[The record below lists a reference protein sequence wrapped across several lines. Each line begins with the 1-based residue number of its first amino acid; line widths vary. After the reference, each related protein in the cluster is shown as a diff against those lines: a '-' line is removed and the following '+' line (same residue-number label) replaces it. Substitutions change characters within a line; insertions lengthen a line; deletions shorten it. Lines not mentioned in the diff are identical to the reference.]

1 LGYKTNLLKSINSDN
16 KNFEYFDPP
25 FPLKIS
31 VVGHSFPPNTQIFM
45 PMMELIPQ
53 KEIIFPPVSLFQ
65 SSYQTLLIKNN
76 SDTPLYYKFIS
87 DVSSIFRI
95 YPQNGIV
102 KAKNFNIILVEF
114 CPSETKSYIFP
125 LKIIFNHDSM
135 NMHTIFLNGYCSDPL
150 IEIEEVKDDLFF
162 PPSSLGIST
171 SKSVTIIN
179 RSPIKVNIS
188 LTCYNSPNGIVN
200 VEPNY
205 FDMEAN
211 QFRKIEVFLCPLK
224 IGDVESRI
232 EMAVGRIYD
241 PLNEM
246 MGIYNPGVIAAK
258 NSLKPDKRIFKKNL
272 KILGKGNDGDILI
285 KPALL
290 DFGTVKVGFHKKLS
304 FSIFNPSILNF
315 YIKLVI
321 EEESAEKE
329 KEAVVNLD
337 FKEGIL
343 GSLCKKE
350 VSITFHPNNR
360 SNIEFKISLF
370 ALENKTD
377 KITQNMISG
386 SNFEGNH

>member
-1 LGYKTNLLKSINSDN
+1 
-16 KNFEYFDPP
+16 
-25 FPLKIS
+25 
-31 VVGHSFPPNTQIFM
+31 M
-45 PMMELIPQ
+45 PMMELVPQ
-53 KEIIFPPVSLFQ
+53 KEIIFPSVSIFQ

-95 YPQNGIV
+95 YPKNGIV

-114 CPSETKSYIFP
+114 CPSEIKSYIFP

-150 IEIEEVKDDLFF
+150 IEIEGIKDDLFF
-162 PPSSLGIST
+162 PPSFVGIST
-171 SKSVTIIN
+171 SKTITIIN
-179 RSPIKVNIS
+179 KSPIKVNIS
-188 LTCYNSPNGIVN
+188 LACYNSPNGVVN

-224 IGDVESRI
+224 IGDVESKI
-232 EMAVGRIYD
+232 EMTVGRIYD

-272 KILGKGNDGDILI
+272 KVLGKGNDGDII
-285 KPALL
+285 IQPAFL
-290 DFGTVKVGFHKKLS
+290 DFGTVKVGFHKKLN
-304 FSIFNPSILNF
+304 FSIFNPSIINF
-315 YIKLVI
+315 YIKLSI
-321 EEESAEKE
+321 EDEDKE
-329 KEAVVNLD
+329 KEREAVVDLD

-343 GSLCKKE
+343 SSLCKKE
-350 VSITFHPNNR
+350 VCITFHPNNR
-360 SNIEFKISLF
+360 SNIEFKISLY
-370 ALENKTD
+370 ALENKSD

-386 SNFEGNH
+386 SNFEGKIKHKRNIKIYLSINYSTKNTQGANYDKG